1 MSRIARASARVNAP
15 TELPGGSRTE
25 LAGDGRVRLRILPGA
40 HPIGPPEGA
49 LSYRAT
55 WHAGRWSGEA
65 SIIVVP
71 VASWSHDLE
80 ISLEAPASR
89 QGKLLWPEHRLRVM
103 AEGLV
108 LALRD
113 EAERTSPAPE
123 PQRVRRPAASG
134 LRFRSPGTASR

>member
-15 TELPGGSRTE
+15 TGLPGGSRTE

-65 SIIVVP
+65 TITIVP

-80 ISLEAPASR
+80 ITLKAPASR
-89 QGKLLWPEHRLRVM
+89 QGTLLWPENRLRVL
-103 AEGLV
+103 AAGLV
-108 LALRD
+108 LALRN
-113 EAERTSPAPE
+113 EAERT
-123 PQRVRRPAASG
+123 RPALEQPAATRRALG
-134 LRFRSPGTASR
+134 FRFRSPGTASR